1 MSSRQ
6 ETAEEQWNRL
16 MAGEQPS
23 QMMSVPASRQ
33 VQTPQQRKDDER
45 TRLVREMTDEAAE
58 ERLAKVARLKQAR
71 LDKEAS
77 DKAQAALGT
86 SKAQRRSPSA
96 S

>member
-45 TRLVREMTDEAAE
+45 TRLVREMTDAASP
-58 ERLAKVARLKQAR
+58 Q
-71 LDKEAS
+71 D
-77 DKAQAALGT
+77 AAIVL
-86 SKAQRRSPSA
+86 
-96 S
+96 